1 MNRYSKTERVGVNAV
16 ERIVVGDLSW
26 IFREQPILDFGIDAQ
41 VELVIDGNPTGKL
54 IGLQI
59 KTGPGNFRQT
69 SEGLVYYGEPAHLDY
84 WLGHSLPVILI
95 AHLPESDE
103 SFWVQV
109 TVQAVSLTAKAWRI
123 VIPNTN
129 KFGKETKDR
138 LTSVYEGTPAQQRLR
153 KLSLDLP
160 LMRHI
165 KNGNRVSVELE
176 DWINKSLGRTSVS
189 VFIDDEQDEEHSQK
203 WPTYFTGYGMKELA
217 DALFPW
223 AEASID
229 EDFYDLNDELGGGLD
244 EERSWAA
251 DEDNDIREAGEDREE
266 FVVRP
271 YAESGGEVEMYRF
284 KLDLNHVGEAFLAL
298 SDYADGGSRL

>member
-1 MNRYSKTERVGVNAV
+1 MGVNAV